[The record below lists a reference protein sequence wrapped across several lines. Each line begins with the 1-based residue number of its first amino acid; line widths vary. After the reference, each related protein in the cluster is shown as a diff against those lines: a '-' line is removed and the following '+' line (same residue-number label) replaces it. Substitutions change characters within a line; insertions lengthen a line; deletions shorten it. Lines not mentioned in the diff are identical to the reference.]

1 MDGTK
6 VNSMTEPAI
15 PCGSL
20 FDAGS
25 DLRRREPK
33 ACLRLKHSQ
42 LLNLTPYTQFHEMR
56 MHAMGLDY
64 LAGDVGAALR
74 SRYDTQDPLRR

>member
-33 ACLRLKHSQ
+33 ACLRLKAFSTSKFDA
-42 LLNLTPYTQFHEMR
+42 LYTVSR
-56 MHAMGLDY
+56 DANARYGLG
-64 LAGDVGAALR
+64 LSSRRCR
-74 SRYDTQDPLRR
+74 SCVEKSV